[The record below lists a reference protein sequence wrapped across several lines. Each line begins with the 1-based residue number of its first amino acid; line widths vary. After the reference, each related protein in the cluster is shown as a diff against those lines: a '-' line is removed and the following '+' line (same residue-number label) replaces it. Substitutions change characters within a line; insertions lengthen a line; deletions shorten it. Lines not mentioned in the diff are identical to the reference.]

1 MSGAASEPG
10 LTNTWKLR
18 QAQRDSN
25 QWPLHYSRRHNRAI
39 TWLLKGVSF
48 ISCPS
53 SNIFLD
59 IWATIGTNQRKP
71 LVSNLVQLIRHLTWQ
86 DGWKTQDGRMT
97 KKSGA
102 RLHVHSQ
109 SYAIS
114 FRHSAVLSFPAVLSV
129 AAVLLCKLPIQSG
142 ESANYSSW

>member
-18 QAQRDSN
+18 QPQRDSN
-25 QWPLHYSRRHNRAI
+25 QWPLHDSRRHNRAI

-48 ISCPS
+48 ISCPR

-97 KKSGA
+97 KKCGA

-129 AAVLLCKLPIQSG
+129 PAVLLCKLPIQSG
-142 ESANYSSW
+142 ESANYSS